1 MPVSST
7 AQTNSTQT
15 QRVGCMSVRIRAS
28 GRMELN
34 MEHKKEYLLEG
45 LCCANCAAKIER
57 EVKDLLEV
65 KEASINLMN
74 GKLSITLQD
83 ITADLTS
90 KIKKIVASHEPSV
103 KVKDLSEDKEADNK
117 EADNKEEKH
126 SIVDAEIK
134 IYLYRLLGAVLI
146 TTVFSLVEALEAVKM
161 AALIIAYLLVGY
173 DILIN
178 AFKNILK
185 GKLFDENFLMGI
197 ASLGAFLIGEQIEAI
212 AVLVF
217 YGIGEML
224 QDMAVNRS
232 KRNIAGLMDIRPDY
246 ANKKDGETI
255 TVVIP
260 EQIEVGDIILVRPGE
275 KIPLDGI
282 VINGSSY
289 VDTRAMTGESVP
301 REVTIGA
308 TVLSGTINTSSVLE
322 IEVTKPF
329 GESTVSKIL
338 ELVQNSGS
346 KKAESEKFITRFA
359 RYYTPIVVFSAV
371 AVAII
376 PPVLGFGSLIDW
388 LYRSLSFL
396 IISCPCALVIS
407 IPISFFGGIG
417 GGAKQGIL
425 IKGGNYLDALTKV
438 DTMVFDK
445 TGTLTKGVFEVSKL
459 YPADGFSTDD
469 LIRYAAIAEKHSTHP
484 IAKSILSYIDRN
496 NIIVGDRSDQIS
508 EIAGRGVIAIYK
520 GDTIYAG
527 NDKLMQEYGI
537 KTVQTEVSGS
547 IIYVALNQKYIG
559 CILIADQPKP
569 GVVEA
574 MTKLKLLGVKKTV
587 MLTGDYKNAAKE
599 IADYCKIDEFQAELL
614 PQDKVN
620 WFESLKSDTAR
631 KGKVVF
637 VGDGINDAPVLAGA
651 DIGIAMGGIGS
662 DAAIEAA
669 DIVIMNDDIGKL
681 VTAIKIAFKTKQIV
695 FQNIIFALGI
705 KLLIMI
711 LAFWGITSIWFAI
724 FADVG
729 VALLALLNAMRA
741 MRIK

>member
-1 MPVSST
+1 
-7 AQTNSTQT
+7 
-15 QRVGCMSVRIRAS
+15 
-28 GRMELN
+28 
-34 MEHKKEYLLEG
+34 MEHKKEYLLDG

-57 EVKDLLEV
+57 EVSDLTEV

-74 GKLSITLQD
+74 GKLSITLHD
-83 ITADLTS
+83 ITADLTN
-90 KIKKIVASHEPSV
+90 KINKIVASHEPSV
-103 KVKDLSEDKEADNK
+103 KVKDLSEDKEADS
-117 EADNKEEKH
+117 KEEKH

-146 TTVFSLVEALEAVKM
+146 TTVFSLVEVLEVVKV
-161 AALIIAYLLVGY
+161 AALIIAYLLAGY
-173 DILIN
+173 DILII

-232 KRNIAGLMDIRPDY
+232 KKNIAGLMDIRPDY
-246 ANKKDGETI
+246 ANKKEGETI
-255 TVVIP
+255 TVVTP
-260 EQIEVGDIILVRPGE
+260 EQIEAGDVILVRPGE

-282 VINGSSY
+282 VIKGSSY

-407 IPISFFGGIG
+407 IPLSFFGGIG

-438 DTMVFDK
+438 DTIVFDK

-459 YPADGFSTDD
+459 YPVDGFSTDD

-496 NIIVGDRSDQIS
+496 NIIVEERSDQIS

-520 GDTIYAG
+520 EDTIYAG

-537 KTVQTEVSGS
+537 KTVQTEVAGS
-547 IIYVALNQKYIG
+547 VIYVALNQKYIG

-574 MTKLKLLGVKKTV
+574 MTKLKLQGIKKTV

-599 IADYCKIDEFQAELL
+599 IADYCKIDEFKAELL

-620 WFESLKSDTAR
+620 WFESLKNNTAR
-631 KGKVVF
+631 KGKVIF

>member
-1 MPVSST
+1 
-7 AQTNSTQT
+7 
-15 QRVGCMSVRIRAS
+15 
-28 GRMELN
+28 